1 MSSIKPNQ
9 AESSIVSKKNSGLIR
24 FWHWSNVLV
33 ICGSLITVLINST
46 LFDRGNSAVVL
57 ESLVSGGGEANA
69 QQAKE
74 VLHGF
79 EEQIWDFHIYFGY
92 ALAALLALRIV
103 AELMQPKDKRA
114 FSKLKIAY
122 QDYYLK
128 PKERRLAS
136 KNLFTKALYLLF
148 YLLLILMVIT
158 GLSIAFKKEIGLS
171 KDFSHQLKEIHGFV
185 MYMIIGF
192 IVIHIVGV
200 YLAENKEGKGI
211 VSDMING
218 GEEEK

>member
-1 MSSIKPNQ
+1 MPASKPNQ

-46 LFDRGNSAVVL
+46 LFDRGNDAIVL
-57 ESLVSGGGEANA
+57 ESLVNGGGEANK
-69 QQAKE
+69 QQARD
-74 VLHGF
+74 VLHSF
-79 EEQIWDFHIYFGY
+79 EDQVWDFHIYFGY

-103 AELMQPKDKRA
+103 AEFMQPKHKRG
-114 FSKLKIAY
+114 FSKLKAAY

-128 PKERRLAS
+128 HKERRLAS
-136 KNLFTKALYLLF
+136 KDLFTKALYVFF
-148 YLLLILMVIT
+148 YLLLVLMVIT
-158 GLSIAFKKEIGLS
+158 GLSIAFKNEIGLS
-171 KDFSHQLKEIHGFV
+171 KDISHQLKEIHGFV

-192 IVIHIVGV
+192 IVLHIVGV

-218 GEEEK
+218 GREEK